1 MKHFF
6 DQAIPSPSH
15 RRPLSRALGMLAGL
29 LLAAL
34 ALPVFAQGTGV
45 SATVDRSTVGIGET
59 LTLSITVEGV
69 NGQSALPALEDFQ
82 VLGASSGMQI
92 RTVNGK
98 STAQTITQYQLQP
111 LRTGELTIPAF
122 QITVEGQALGSTEP
136 IVVTVTQE
144 ASGSPQAPA
153 GAGALPPLFQGGADP
168 IDLFGLLDQMLQQ
181 GSGPGSLSGLGQLP
195 VSPASGQSQIA
206 APDALQGQDY
216 YMEALIDRTTAYQGE
231 QVLYTLRFYRAVDPF
246 GQIEYKA
253 PAFSGFWSEQLP
265 DQQTHTTEAAGRRYL
280 VTELNHVL
288 FPTLAGQIT
297 IDPARLVLPRD
308 FLGGQ
313 GVELAS
319 QPLTLDVQPLPAGAP
334 ASFQG
339 AVGQFNLE
347 SQVDKTEVNVGDA
360 VTQRV
365 VISGA
370 GNIEQLADPIWGDAA
385 AWRAFDS
392 QSTTDAQFENGRWAG
407 ERRSE
412 RTLVPTE
419 PGSLTLPA
427 AQFSFFDPAA
437 GQYRTLSADPVAVA
451 VASDGSTPAG
461 QPPAEPTQPAPAQAA
476 TPPDIRPVKDSVDQ
490 GFVASSPLSDQ
501 PVFWALWALPVALL
515 AGQSIWSRRQR
526 VDQAN
531 AAARRSRQAAKQA
544 QRALH
549 AAERQ
554 PDQACDAASRIL
566 TDYIG
571 ARLQRPVSG
580 LTQRALS
587 DLLLVHSVPPSL
599 AAQVQTLLTKCEVGR
614 YAPAS
619 HNAHCSDL
627 LAETHQLIQALEQ
640 QLN

>member
-6 DQAIPSPSH
+6 DQAIPASSH
-15 RRPLSRALGMLAGL
+15 RRPLSRALGLLAGL
-29 LLAAL
+29 LLAGL

-45 SATVDRSTVGIGET
+45 SATVDRSTLGIGET
-59 LTLSITVEGV
+59 LTLSIVVEGV
-69 NGQSALPALEDFQ
+69 NGQPALPALEDFQ
-82 VLGASSGMQI
+82 MLGASSGMQV
-92 RTVNGK
+92 RTANGK
-98 STAQTITQYQLQP
+98 STTQTITQYRLQP
-111 LRTGELTIPAF
+111 LRTGELIIPAF
-122 QITVEGQALGSTEP
+122 QIAVEGQVLGSTEP
-136 IVVTVTQE
+136 IVVTVTP
-144 ASGSPQAPA
+144 ATGGSSQAPA
-153 GAGALPPLFQGGADP
+153 GPGGALPPLFQGGADP
-168 IDLFGLLDQMLQQ
+168 LDLFGLLDQMLQQ
-181 GSGPGSLSGLGQLP
+181 GSGLGQLP
-195 VSPASGQSQIA
+195 VSPSPGQGQMA
-206 APDALQGQDY
+206 APAALQGQDY
-216 YMEALIDRTTAYQGE
+216 YVEALIDKTTPYQGE

-265 DQQTHTTEAAGRRYL
+265 DQQTYATEAAGRRYL
-280 VTELNHVL
+280 VTELQHVL
-288 FPTLAGQIT
+288 FPTLAGPLV
-297 IDPARLVLPRD
+297 IDPARLALPGD

-347 SQVDKTEVNVGDA
+347 SQVDKTEVKVGDA

-370 GNIEQLADPIWGDAA
+370 GNIEQLADPVWGDAA

-392 QSTTDAQFENGRWAG
+392 QSTTDAQFQNGQWAG

-427 AQFSFFDPAA
+427 AEFSFFDPAA
-437 GQYRTLSADPVAVA
+437 GQYRTLSTDPVAVA
-451 VASDGSTPAG
+451 VASDGGTPAG
-461 QPPAEPTQPAPAQAA
+461 QPPAEPAQPVPAQAA
-476 TPPDIRPVKDSVDQ
+476 TPPDLRPVKDSVDQ
-490 GFVASSPLSDQ
+490 GFVASSPLTDQ
-501 PVFWALWALPVALL
+501 PVFWALWALPATLL

-526 VDQAN
+526 LDQSS
-531 AAARRSRQAAKQA
+531 AAARRSRQAAKEA

-587 DLLLVHSVPPSL
+587 DLLLVHSALPSL
-599 AAQVQTLLTKCEVGR
+599 AAQVQMLLTQCEVGR
-614 YAPAS
+614 YAPAGHS
-619 HNAHCSDL
+619 AHCSDL

-640 QLN
+640 QLA